1 MTFNFD
7 ESIGS
12 LPAEL
17 QADPQWA
24 EARNRILASLRKDA
38 EGLPM
43 TTSQDLLMERM
54 ATTYALM
61 RKREADPNVTMNVSD
76 IRANNQQWL
85 AMTSEFN
92 KQITV
97 GEDKRR
103 STMIENILQVIN
115 NVLTMMED
123 DSEREKARKRLAEGF
138 KNAGL

>member
-1 MTFNFD
+1 MTFSFD
-7 ESIGS
+7 DSIGS
-12 LPAEL
+12 LPSEL
-17 QADPQWA
+17 QGDERWS
-24 EARNRILASLRKDA
+24 EARNQILASLRKDA

-61 RKREADPNVTMNVSD
+61 RKREADPDITMSVSD

-103 STMIENILQVIN
+103 SAMIENILQVIN
-115 NVLTMMED
+115 NVLTMMPD
-123 DSEREKARKRLAEGF
+123 PVEREKARKRLAEGF